1 MRPTID
7 YYFSFVSLWSYIG
20 SDAFQQLVE
29 RHDIEVA
36 YKPIDLHAI
45 FKAGG
50 GLPVTQRPPQRQA
63 YRFVEMQRWR
73 DIRGIPLVLKPKHAI
88 ITHRT
93 ALPLKLQT

>member
-1 MRPTID
+1 MA
-7 YYFSFVSLWSYIG
+7 L
-20 SDAFQQLVE
+20 QLQIACQ
-29 RHDIEVA
+29 H
-36 YKPIDLHAI
+36 
-45 FKAGG
+45 G
-50 GLPVTQRPPQRQA
+50 QRPPQRQA